1 MYGPSPGSSSDPL
14 NDDNGG
20 QNNNNNLDGTGIGGG
35 VGGVGGGGVGGV
47 GYGDDMLWSALTRT
61 ERWISDTLSSADGTG
76 SSGGDDKNNQNRNNP
91 YSRKEVSYVCDTSG
105 STAGTVAAAFRL
117 VREAREAGECH
128 GRSEAARRRRTI
140 GGDDERERERY
151 YEGRGGESIIIITL
165 FLYLFFW
172 RKFNIFIYCKDE
184 RDASLFHHT

>member
-20 QNNNNNLDGTGIGGG
+20 QNNNNNNNLDGTGI
-35 VGGVGGGGVGGV
+35 GGGVGGV

-76 SSGGDDKNNQNRNNP
+76 SSGGDDENNQNRNNP

-105 STAGTVAAAFRL
+105 STAGSVAAAFRL
-117 VREAREAGECH
+117 VREARGAGECH
-128 GRSEAARRRRTI
+128 GRSEAARRRRTMCD
-140 GGDDERERERY
+140 GEREGERD
-151 YEGRGGESIIIITL
+151 YEGRGGESIIIIIL
-165 FLYLFFW
+165 FLVLFFL
-172 RKFNIFIYCKDE
+172 
-184 RDASLFHHT
+184 A